1 MIQIRS
7 PADLQ
12 RSRLPENLH
21 RAVSKLLTG
30 IIAAHGQAYNPS
42 DDGHIIVVTPS
53 DSDIS
58 LSDRLG
64 GRWRDSMFEGVSYSR
79 DTCTWHAVY
88 LHNNQCTMS
97 VIIEDADW
105 LDPGIRQRLQIE
117 MQP

>member
-1 MIQIRS
+1 MIHIRS
-7 PADLQ
+7 PANLA

-21 RAVSKLLTG
+21 RAVSKILTG
-30 IIAAHGQAYNPS
+30 IIAAHGQAYKPD
-42 DDGHIIVVTPS
+42 DDGYIIVVTPS

-79 DTCTWHAVY
+79 DTSTWHAVY
-88 LHNNQCTMS
+88 LHNNQCAMS
-97 VIIEDADW
+97 VVVEDAAW
-105 LDPGIRQRLQIE
+105 LDPGIRQRLQSE

>member
-1 MIQIRS
+1 MIHIRS

-21 RAVSKLLTG
+21 RAVFQLLTG
-30 IIAAHGQAYNPS
+30 IISAHGQAYNPS

-79 DTCTWHAVY
+79 DTRTWHAVY
-88 LHNNQCTMS
+88 LHNNQCAIS
-97 VIIEDADW
+97 VIVEDADW